1 MPLLLQQDCALK
13 LAYTLDTC
21 SRVMHARSSAASPET
36 VTHVLYDSRKI
47 QTGEGALFFALA
59 GLNRNGTAFI
69 EDAWNKGVR
78 WFVVPETAN
87 ELPALEDTVYL
98 YVSDPLKALQ
108 ELARYHREQFSYPV
122 VGITGSV
129 GKTTFK
135 EWAFHVLSPT
145 LRVIRSP
152 KSFNSQIGV
161 ALSLLELHEEADV
174 ALIEAGISEPGEMA
188 ALERMIQPNIGV
200 FTAFGAA
207 HRQHFADQEEQLN
220 EKLQLFH
227 SSDLTLVAASI
238 SLTKHQLDQI
248 HGEIVPVRTL
258 QDQQLITAY
267 EPIAGLVIRL
277 AELLQ
282 VPEDSITNR
291 MKTLPQLALRMETFG
306 GINGNTIINDTYNL
320 DTDALTEALHYQRKL
335 AGDKKRVVIIGLSA
349 TTLNQEDQ
357 LKQLIAN
364 FHPDAIHFIK
374 PGVPIPWQ
382 DIRNSVVLVKSS
394 RELGF
399 EKEVSKGR
407 ELKHR
412 TVVEIHLSAIRHNVN
427 YFRKRLKPGTKIL
440 CMVKASS
447 YGSGAERVA
456 AFLQQEH
463 VDYFGV
469 AFADE
474 GVALRASGITV
485 PIVVMNADPE
495 HAATIIEYQLEPAI
509 YSFDQLDTFV
519 TALIHA
525 GKSDYPV
532 HLKFDT
538 GMHRLGFSPSEKE
551 QVLASIIAQPEV
563 RIRGLYSHLSDA
575 DNRTDERFTRQQIT
589 TFDQLCTYFRTHLQ
603 YPFIAHVLNSEGA
616 LHYTEAQYNMIRLG
630 IILYGYSGSPELS
643 DEMQPAVRWKSAVSQ
658 VKTIPKDD
666 YVGYGCTFQAPEQMT
681 IAVVPVG
688 YADGF
693 RRSLSNGKGSV
704 YIHGKRC
711 PVVGRVCMDM
721 IMVDTTGL
729 SVSENDEVEII
740 GTHQSMEQF
749 ALSMETIPYE
759 VMTGLSRRMHRIYV
773 ED

>member
-1 MPLLLQQDCALK
+1 
-13 LAYTLDTC
+13 
-21 SRVMHARSSAASPET
+21 MHARSSAASSET

-47 QTGEGALFFALA
+47 QTGEGALFFALS
-59 GLNRNGTAFI
+59 GLNRNGTIFI
-69 EDAWNKGVR
+69 PDAYKKGVR
-78 WFVVPETAN
+78 WFVVPEAAN
-87 ELPALEDTVYL
+87 ELPVLEDAIYL
-98 YVSDPLKALQ
+98 FVSDTLKALQ

-135 EWAFHVLSPT
+135 EWAFHVLSPA

-161 ALSLLELHEEADV
+161 ALSLLELHEEVDV

-188 ALERMIQPNIGV
+188 LLERMIQPDMGI
-200 FTAFGAA
+200 FTAFGTA
-207 HRQHFADQEEQLN
+207 HRQHFADQEEHLS
-220 EKLQLFH
+220 EKLRLFQ
-227 SSDLTLVAASI
+227 SSERTLVAATI
-238 SLTKHQLDQI
+238 SLTEQQLTSV
-248 HGEIVPVRTL
+248 HGEIVPVRTQ

-277 AELLQ
+277 AKLLN
-282 VPEDSITNR
+282 VPEDIIENR
-291 MKTLPQLALRMETFG
+291 MKTVPQLALRMETFG

-335 AGDKKRVVIIGLSA
+335 AGNRKRVVIIGLSV
-349 TTLNQEDQ
+349 TTQKQETQ
-357 LKQLIAN
+357 LKQLIEN
-364 FHPDAIHFIK
+364 FHPDAIHFIQ
-374 PGVPIPWQ
+374 PGAPIPWQ
-382 DIRNSVVLVKSS
+382 EIHDSVVLVKSS
-394 RELGF
+394 RDLEF

-412 TVVEIHLSAIRHNVN
+412 TVVEIHLSAIRHNVH
-427 YFRKRLKPGTKIL
+427 YFRKRLKSETKIL

-447 YGSGAERVA
+447 YGSGAEQVA
-456 AFLQQEH
+456 AFLQQEG

-474 GVALRASGITV
+474 GVALRESGITT

-509 YSFDQLDTFV
+509 YSFGQLDTFV

-538 GMHRLGFSPSEKE
+538 GMHRLGFAPAEKE
-551 QVLASIIAQPEV
+551 QVLASVIAQPEI
-563 RIRGLYSHLSDA
+563 RICGLYSHLADA
-575 DNRTDERFTRQQIT
+575 DNRSDEQFTRQQIA
-589 TFDQLCTYFRTHLQ
+589 TFDQVYTYFKTHLQ
-603 YPFIAHVLNSEGA
+603 YPFIAHLLNSEGA
-616 LHYTEAQYNMIRLG
+616 LHYTEAQYDMIRLG

-643 DEMQPAVRWKSAVSQ
+643 DEMQPAVYWKSAVSQ
-658 VKTIPKDD
+658 VKMVPKDD
-666 YVGYGCTFQAPEQMT
+666 YVGYGCTFRATEQMT

-740 GTHQSMEQF
+740 GMHQSMEQF
-749 ALSMETIPYE
+749 AVSMETIPYE